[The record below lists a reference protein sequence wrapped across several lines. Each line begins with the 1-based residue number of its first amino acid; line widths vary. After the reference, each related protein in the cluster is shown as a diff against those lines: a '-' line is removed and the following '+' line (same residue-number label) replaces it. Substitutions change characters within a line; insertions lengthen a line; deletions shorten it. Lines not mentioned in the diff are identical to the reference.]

1 MILHPTIGWPRGS
14 VAIPSMMVLMV
25 GDDQVGR
32 VWGLFEDHYDDNDV
46 GDDDD
51 DFVVV
56 TGVDDDNVD
65 DDVDVTGVDDDD
77 RRVNGQQV
85 SVTGRTFKSP
95 QVSSSSVTRATLS
108 HTRET
113 LTTLAVETLM
123 SP

>member
-1 MILHPTIGWPRGS
+1 
-14 VAIPSMMVLMV
+14 MMVLNVDV
-25 GDDQVGR
+25 GC
-32 VWGLFEDHYDDNDV
+32 VWGLFEDNDDDNDV
-46 GDDDD
+46 EDDNVDDDVADNGADDDD
-51 DFVVV
+51 DN
-56 TGVDDDNVD
+56 VDVAVD

>member
-1 MILHPTIGWPRGS
+1 
-14 VAIPSMMVLMV
+14 MMVLNVDV
-25 GDDQVGR
+25 GC
-32 VWGLFEDHYDDNDV
+32 VWGLFEDNDDDNDV
-46 GDDDD
+46 E
-51 DFVVV
+51 
-56 TGVDDDNVD
+56 DDNVD
-65 DDVDVTGVDDDD
+65 DDVADNGADDDDDNVDDNDDVAVDDDVDVTGVDDDVDDSGVDDDD

-85 SVTGRTFKSP
+85 LVTGRTFKSP